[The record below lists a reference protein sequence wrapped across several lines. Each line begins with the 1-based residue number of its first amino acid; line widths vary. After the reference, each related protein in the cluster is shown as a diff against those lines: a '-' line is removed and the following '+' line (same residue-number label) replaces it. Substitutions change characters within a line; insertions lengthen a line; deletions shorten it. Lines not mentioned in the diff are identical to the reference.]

1 MCKNAYLAPDLYCV
15 LSWHLSSCSN
25 ILMFYVCIWYCLD
38 SIYIYIYI
46 RLSGTRKPGPPSA
59 WAEFNWVFEK
69 LCSVSISWLFA
80 QSESMCTDRV
90 IFLPEHSCSLWVFP
104 KDPSWDLSFFFSCFL
119 YFNLN
124 NHLLLLLIMIFCSSS
139 SFLLQDFV
147 DGVWVL
153 CVGDFLSGLRG
164 TLGKKVSFHTID
176 IKIALAVFGLGGA
189 GGTTKVWAPVE
200 ASLLFYQK
208 KGS

>member
-1 MCKNAYLAPDLYCV
+1 
-15 LSWHLSSCSN
+15 
-25 ILMFYVCIWYCLD
+25 MFVFDIVW
-38 SIYIYIYI
+38 IQYIYIYI
-46 RLSGTRKPGPPSA
+46 LGCQGPASQDPHQREQNLIEFLKNYAAYPSVGY
-59 WAEFNWVFEK
+59 FLNRSQ
-69 LCSVSISWLFA
+69 CA
-80 QSESMCTDRV
+80 QIV

-124 NHLLLLLIMIFCSSS
+124 NHLWFYRDLLIIIFCSSS

-164 TLGKKVSFHTID
+164 TLEKKC
-176 IKIALAVFGLGGA
+176 
-189 GGTTKVWAPVE
+189 
-200 ASLLFYQK
+200 LFTQLTSK
-208 KGS
+208 